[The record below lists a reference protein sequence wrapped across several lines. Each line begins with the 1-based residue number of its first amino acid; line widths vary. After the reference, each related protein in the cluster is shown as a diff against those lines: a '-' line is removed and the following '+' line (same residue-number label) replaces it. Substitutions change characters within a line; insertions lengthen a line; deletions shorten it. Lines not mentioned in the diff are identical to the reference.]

1 MRLLWVLTLLI
12 LVAVLFVDGKKRL
25 YVASEGYRYRY
36 RYRYRVTKVTN
47 NTPGLKV

>member
-36 RYRYRVTKVTN
+36 RYRVTKVTN

>member
-36 RYRYRVTKVTN
+36 RVTKVTN